1 MDWQIFWTVLGGAFG
16 GALIGALAT
25 ILVTRM
31 NHKHASTTWL
41 KEQRL
46 ALYAQTCTTNF
57 QFTSYFFDALEALE
71 ELEDVEKR
79 GLDIVARDR
88 LNTRMDASISKSR
101 KNLFEL
107 REQRT
112 RFKLLGSNEISK
124 AYDAY
129 YESIDAIRKIGGS
142 DEINSHERRQ
152 LLECHK
158 AKQQAS
164 WTTWESLARSD
175 LGIKD

>member
-31 NHKHASTTWL
+31 NHRHASTTWL

-57 QFTSYFFDALEALE
+57 QFTSYFFDALEALQ
-71 ELEDVEKR
+71 ELEEAEKR
-79 GLDIVARDR
+79 GIDIFTRDR
-88 LNTRMDASISKSR
+88 LNTRIDSSVAKSSKS
-101 KNLFEL
+101 LFEL

-112 RFKLLGSNEISK
+112 KFKLLGSSEISA

-129 YESIDAIRKIGGS
+129 YESIDAIKKIAGPDIAS
-142 DEINSHERRQ
+142 SHERRQ
-152 LLECHK
+152 LLESHK
-158 AKQQAS
+158 ATQEAS
-164 WTTWESLARSD
+164 WTAWESLARSD